1 MEGSERYNVPVFQAP
16 NAWYSDPRPLPLRS
30 ARMALSRLVFSI
42 LLAPLALLGAAGVA
56 QAQVEL
62 PPDDGSDDGTVEL
75 APDDGGDSVELPAEP
90 VQLGEDA
97 VALQPDFV
105 VDPAEL
111 QVLLKEG
118 LELADDGDHLDAVLR
133 FNDIVNNGDPMWD
146 VVRQARFALAVSL
159 HDLDL
164 FQSALIHLEAIV
176 DSGPDHPKYRKAL
189 PYLLSVSRRTVGDS
203 NVRARI
209 ADYAPELYP
218 PDEADELHFIVGQ
231 YYYSEGSY
239 NDALTRFQ
247 QVTPESGEFYVR
259 ARYLEG
265 VIHIQE
271 SNLGTDPKK
280 IDSER
285 LARAAEAFKAVLRYQ
300 RDHGSS
306 EVIDKVA
313 AMSNLA
319 LGRLF
324 FSTRQYAQAVRYY
337 DQVDES
343 DPAWLQ
349 SMFEVSWVYFQL
361 KNYARALGNLHTL
374 NSPYFADQYFPESR
388 VLQALILFYNCRY
401 DEANVI
407 IKDFVQDYY
416 PLMTELRD
424 EINQIADPNEFY
436 RWLGRL
442 SRAEETEFSGRFK
455 RIFNAAL
462 ADRKLRRK
470 FVFVKTL
477 NDELA
482 QLDSLSAS
490 KRVASPFLD
499 DLKGQLTAY
508 RSLVVG
514 EAGGLAQ
521 ARLLRVLKELKQHLA
536 SALKIKGE
544 TLKAQRGVLADSLRA
559 EQAAAAAAHTEIVVD
574 SEHMEWPFV
583 GEYWRD
589 ELGSYLYDIN
599 SRCDR
604 TPPPS
609 EE

>member
-1 MEGSERYNVPVFQAP
+1 MALTRSVPV
-16 NAWYSDPRPLPLRS
+16 
-30 ARMALSRLVFSI
+30 ALS
-42 LLAPLALLGAAGVA
+42 AALALIAGLVGPELLGTGLLGTGGSVL
-56 QAQVEL
+56 AQVEL
-62 PPDDGSDDGTVEL
+62 PPDDGGTVEL
-75 APDDGGDSVELPAEP
+75 QPDDGEP
-90 VQLGEDA
+90 VDLQPDEGGPVELGEDS
-97 VALQPDFV
+97 VDLQPDFV
-105 VDPAEL
+105 VDPSEL
-111 QVLLKEG
+111 KVLLNEG
-118 LELADDGDHLDAVLR
+118 LELADDGDHVDAALR
-133 FNDIVNNGDPMWD
+133 FNDIVNNGDPMWE
-146 VVRQARFALAVSL
+146 VVREGRFALAVSL
-159 HDLDL
+159 YELEL
-164 FQSALIHLEAIV
+164 YQSSLIHLEAIV

-189 PYLLSVSRRTVGDS
+189 PYLLRISRETVGDA

-209 ADYAPELYP
+209 ADYAPELYSA
-218 PDEADELHFIVGQ
+218 DDADELHFLVGQ
-231 YYYSEGSY
+231 YYYAEGSY

-247 QVTPESGEFYVR
+247 QVTQGSGEFYVR

-265 VIHIQE
+265 VIHISE
-271 SNLGTDPKK
+271 SKLGTDPKNV
-280 IDSER
+280 DPER
-285 LARAAEAFKAVLRYQ
+285 LARASESFKAILRHQ
-300 RDHGSS
+300 RDQGSS
-306 EVIDKVA
+306 DVIDKVG
-313 AMSNLA
+313 AMANLA

-349 SMFEVSWVYFQL
+349 AMFEVSWVYFQL
-361 KNYARALGNLHTL
+361 KNYPRALGNLHTL

-424 EINQIADPNEFY
+424 EINQIADPNAFY

-470 FVFVKTL
+470 FIFVKTL

-482 QLDSLSAS
+482 RLDELAS
-490 KRVASPFLD
+490 GKQVAAPFLD
-499 DLKGQLTAY
+499 DLKGQLMAY

-514 EAGGLAQ
+514 EAGSLAQ

-536 SALKIKGE
+536 GALKIKGE
-544 TLKAQRGVLADSLRA
+544 TLKAQRGVLADTLRA
-559 EQAAAAAAHTEIVVD
+559 EQAAAAAARTEIVVD

-589 ELGSYLYDIN
+589 ELGSYLYDIS
-599 SRCDR
+599 SRCQIAA
-604 TPPPS
+604 PAAG
-609 EE
+609 E